1 MYATL
6 SAMPVISPIARL
18 ERLVRD
24 LGSQRAAAQS
34 LGIGASYFNDLL
46 RGRRD
51 CSLEVLRKL
60 GLRRV
65 VVSQ

>member
-1 MYATL
+1 
-6 SAMPVISPIARL
+6 MPVISPIARL

-34 LGIGASYFNDLL
+34 LGIGASYFGDLL

-51 CSLEVLRKL
+51 CSLVVLRKL

-65 VVSQ
+65 VVSR

>member
-1 MYATL
+1 MLLCST
-6 SAMPVISPIARL
+6 MPVISPILRL

-34 LGIGASYFNDLL
+34 LGIGPSYFGDLL

-51 CSLEVLRKL
+51 CSLTVLRKL

-65 VVSQ
+65 VVPK